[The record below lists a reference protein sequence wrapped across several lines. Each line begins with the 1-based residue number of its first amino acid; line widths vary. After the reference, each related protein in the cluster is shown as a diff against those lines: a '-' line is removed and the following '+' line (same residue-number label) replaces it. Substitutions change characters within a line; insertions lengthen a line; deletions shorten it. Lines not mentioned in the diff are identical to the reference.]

1 MKVVFE
7 DYGIEISEE
16 KGQYYLTYDEGEIV
30 SKDKTIEITKS
41 DASKAKK
48 SSRDAYE
55 VIIKYQNQARK
66 S

>member
-48 SSRDAYE
+48 KFKRC
-55 VIIKYQNQARK
+55 I
-66 S
+66 